1 MFTWKPIYAEVA
13 NRLLAFRDSNHDLVD
28 MVAKMQK
35 AELKVL
41 AITDQAAD
49 GRQFPLNEI
58 DPFTFFANFNR
69 GTTADH
75 RTSILRF
82 IKEEWK
88 LTAALPEDYSGLPLV
103 NPMKSWFMPFEKSR
117 DPGHVPQLWQFY
129 GHILEVSSAFSA
141 RCGPIR

>member
-1 MFTWKPIYAEVA
+1 
-13 NRLLAFRDSNHDLVD
+13 

-69 GTTADH
+69 GTTAYH
-75 RTSILRF
+75 RMSILRF

-129 GHILEVSSAFSA
+129 GHILEVSSASQLDVAQFDSCCSLPGSSRRILQWA
-141 RCGPIR
+141 WFGLGQHVGQP